1 MTVTTVRPNVVH
13 SGNANYAAT
22 GAASASAALSDNS
35 DSSYIRK
42 DVSGTADI
50 IIGLGTFSLT
60 ASQVIRQIRL
70 RARAQTPTSSGKIAF
85 ALGTRVSGVNYF
97 TPAYTVKGQAS
108 TQTFTAAYYTSS
120 PDGSTWNQARL
131 DALRIQ
137 VTDYRSTTDRAYVY
151 ELYADV
157 DVANAPTCSVT
168 APTASVTTTAKP
180 DVSWTYSDSDGD
192 GQTFYE
198 VKVYSSAQYTAGT
211 FDVSTSTPTWT
222 TGQVNGSDTTTSVG
236 NYLLDGTYRAY
247 VRVAKTINGEP
258 FWSAWAFSQFVID
271 LVQPT
276 APTLGLSFN
285 SSLNKVV
292 VTATGASAAGYDFQV
307 FEVQRSTDQT
317 TWVTVRDASELSP
330 NTSFVAT
337 ITDYEA
343 PRGVANYYRSRAIA
357 YLGDNVVASDFGSS
371 ASVTVTNDGSWW
383 LKAITA
389 PSLNVGAVR
398 ILEGLDELIEEDLGI
413 FRPKGR
419 STALVVSG
427 SLYGRDGTYRIV
439 TSTTGEWDDIYGI
452 ARHQGTILVQD
463 PFGDQKYIRLTGRR
477 WITTGAVSALRRQ
490 LDLTYVEASGD

>member
-1 MTVTTVRPNVVH
+1 MSVTTVRPNIVH
-13 SGNANYAAT
+13 SGSGNYAVT
-22 GAASASAALSDNS
+22 GAASASAALSDDS

-42 DVSGTADI
+42 SGTGTSDI
-50 IIGLGTFSLT
+50 IIGFGTFSLT
-60 ASQVIRQIRL
+60 SSQVIRQVRL
-70 RARAQTPTSSGKIAF
+70 RARAQTPTSFAKVSF
-85 ALGTRVSGVNYF
+85 ALGTRVSGINYF
-97 TPAYTVKGQAS
+97 TPAYTVKGTAA
-108 TQTFTAAYYTSS
+108 TQTFTGAYYTSS
-120 PDGSTWNQARL
+120 PDGATWDQARL
-131 DALRIQ
+131 DSLRIQ
-137 VTDYRSTTDRAYVY
+137 VTDFRQNLDRAYVY

-157 DVANAPTCSVT
+157 DVANAPSCSVT
-168 APTASVTTTAKP
+168 APTASVTSTGKP

-222 TGQVNGSDTTTSVG
+222 SGQANGSDTTTTIG
-236 NYLLDGTYRAY
+236 EYLLDGTYRVY

-258 FWSAWAFSQFVID
+258 FWSSWAFSQFVID

-276 APTLGLSFN
+276 QPSLSVSFD
-285 SSLNKVV
+285 SAENKVAI
-292 VTATGASAAGYDFQV
+292 TATGASAAGYDFQV

-317 TWVTVRDASELSP
+317 TWVTVRDAMELSP
-330 NTSFVAT
+330 NTSYIAT

-343 PRGVANYYRSRAIA
+343 PRGVTNYYRARSIA
-357 YLGDNVVASDFGSS
+357 YLGDNVVASDYGST

-383 LKAITA
+383 MKAITA
-389 PSLNVGAVR
+389 PSLNTGGVR

-427 SLYGRDGTYRIV
+427 SIYGRDGTYRIV
-439 TSTTGEWDDIYGI
+439 TSTTGEWDDVYAL

-463 PFGDQKYIRLTGRR
+463 PFGDQKYIRLVARR
-477 WITTGAVSALRRQ
+477 WVTTGAVSALRRQ

>member
-1 MTVTTVRPNVVH
+1 MTVTTIRPNVVH
-13 SGNANYAAT
+13 SGGGNYTVT
-22 GAASASAALSDNS
+22 GAASASAALSDDS

-42 DVSGTADI
+42 TGTGTADI
-50 IIGLGTFSLT
+50 IIGFGTFSLT
-60 ASQVIRQIRL
+60 SSQIIRQIRL

-97 TPAYTVKGQAS
+97 TPAYTVKGLQS
-108 TQTFTAAYYTSS
+108 TQTFTGAYYTSS
-120 PDGSTWNQARL
+120 PDGATWNQARL
-131 DALRIQ
+131 DAVRIQ

-180 DVSWTYSDSDGD
+180 DVSWTYSDTDGD
-192 GQTFYE
+192 GQTFYQ
-198 VKVYSSAQYTAGT
+198 VKVFSQAQYTAGT
-211 FDVSTSTPTWT
+211 FDVNTSTATWT
-222 TGQVNGSDTTTSVG
+222 SGRVNGSDTTTTVDE
-236 NYLLDGTYRAY
+236 YLLDGTYRAY

-258 FWSAWAFSQFVID
+258 FWSSWAFSQFVID

-276 APTLGLSFN
+276 APSLTATFDST
-285 SSLNKVV
+285 LNKVTV
-292 VTATGASAAGYDFQV
+292 VATGASAAGYDFQV

-317 TWVTVRDASELSP
+317 TWVTVRDAEELSP
-330 NTSFVAT
+330 NTSYVAT

-343 PRGVANYYRSRAIA
+343 PRGLTNYYRSRAIA
-357 YLGDNVVASDFGSS
+357 YLGDNVVASDYGST

-427 SLYGRDGTYRIV
+427 TIYGRDGTYRIV
-439 TSTTGEWDDIYGI
+439 TSTSSEWDAVYAI
-452 ARHQGTILVQD
+452 ARHQGAILVQD
-463 PFGDQKYIRLTGRR
+463 PFGDQKYIRLTARR
-477 WITTGAVSALRRQ
+477 WVTTGATSALRRQ

>member
-13 SGNANYAAT
+13 SGVGNYNAT
-22 GAASASAALSDNS
+22 GAASIPAALNDDS

-50 IIGLGTFSLT
+50 IVGFGTFSLT
-60 ASQVIRQIRL
+60 SSQIIKQVRL
-70 RARAQTPTSSGKIAF
+70 RARAQTPTSSGKVTF
-85 ALGTRVSGVNYF
+85 TLGTRVSGSNYF
-97 TPAYTVKGQAS
+97 TPAYTVKGTQS
-108 TQTFTAAYYTSS
+108 TQTFTGAYYTSS
-120 PDGSTWNQARL
+120 PDGATWDQARL
-131 DALRIQ
+131 DSVRVQ

-151 ELYADV
+151 ELYVDV

-180 DVSWTYSDSDGD
+180 DVSWTYTDTDGD
-192 GQTFYE
+192 GQTFYQ
-198 VKVYSSAQYTAGT
+198 VKVFTEAQYTAGT
-211 FDVSTSTPTWT
+211 FDPTSSTATWT
-222 TGQVNGSDTTTSVG
+222 SGQVNGSDTTTTVG
-236 NYLLDGTYRAY
+236 DYLLDGTYRAY
-247 VRVAKTINGEP
+247 VRLAKTINGEP
-258 FWSAWAFSQFVID
+258 FWSSWAYSQFVVD

-276 APTLGLSFN
+276 AP
-285 SSLNKVV
+285 SLAPTFESADNRVA

-307 FEVQRSTDQT
+307 FEVQRSTNQS

-330 NTSFVAT
+330 NTSYIAT

-343 PRGVANYYRSRAIA
+343 PRGVTNYYRARSIA
-357 YLGDNVVASDFGSS
+357 YLGDNVVASDFGTT
-371 ASVTVTNDGSWW
+371 ASVTVTNDGGWW

-389 PSLNVGAVR
+389 PTLNVGAVR

-427 SLYGRDGTYRIV
+427 TIYGRDGTYRIV
-439 TSTTGEWDDIYGI
+439 TSTSSEWDDVYAI

-463 PFGDQKYIRLTGRR
+463 PFGEQKYIRLVGRR
-477 WITTGAVSALRRQ
+477 WVTTGAVSALRRQ
-490 LDLTYVEASGD
+490 LDLAYVEASGD